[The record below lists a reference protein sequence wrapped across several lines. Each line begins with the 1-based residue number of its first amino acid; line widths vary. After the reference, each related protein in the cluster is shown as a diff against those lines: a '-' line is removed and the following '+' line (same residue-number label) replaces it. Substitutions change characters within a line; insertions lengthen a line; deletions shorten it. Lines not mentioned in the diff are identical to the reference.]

1 MYFIPNLMQKNLL
14 IKRKVCLLCKFKSY
28 ITYIIFFAS
37 HLPLT
42 IYGHFDMGSQIT
54 K

>member
-1 MYFIPNLMQKNLL
+1 MYLIPSLMQKDLFIERN
-14 IKRKVCLLCKFKSY
+14 VCLLCKLKSY
-28 ITYIIFFAS
+28 ITYTIFFTF

-42 IYGHFDMGSQIT
+42 IYGHFDMGLQVA